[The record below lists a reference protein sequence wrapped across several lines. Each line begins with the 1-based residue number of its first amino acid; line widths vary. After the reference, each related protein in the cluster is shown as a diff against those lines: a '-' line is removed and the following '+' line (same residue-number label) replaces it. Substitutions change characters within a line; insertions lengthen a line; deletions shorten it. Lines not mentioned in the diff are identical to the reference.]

1 MKKRTFIAA
10 GLVLAGLAGVHS
22 VRADEVT
29 DWNLAAENAVKTA
42 ALNPGI
48 QGRFLAIVQTTVYDA
63 VNGIVGKYTPY
74 FVTESAP
81 AGARPEAAA
90 AQAAYTALKD
100 LFPTQTATFD
110 AQLANSLADIP
121 GQAGHSS
128 SIARGRAW
136 GEHVANLILAWRS
149 ADGFSTPLPG
159 YFGSTTIPGVWRSPP
174 SGTNADGTLPAVF
187 AQMALL

>member
-1 MKKRTFIAA
+1 MKTRISIAL
-10 GLVLAGLAGVHS
+10 GCLLVALTAMPDT
-22 VRADEVT
+22 RADEVT

-48 QGRFLAIVQTTVYDA
+48 QGRFLAIVQTAVYDA

-121 GQAGHSS
+121 GQAGH
-128 SIARGRAW
+128 
-136 GEHVANLILAWRS
+136 RS
-149 ADGFSTPLPG
+149 
-159 YFGSTTIPGVWRSPP
+159 
-174 SGTNADGTLPAVF
+174 
-187 AQMALL
+187 

>member
-1 MKKRTFIAA
+1 M
-10 GLVLAGLAGVHS
+10 
-22 VRADEVT
+22 
-29 DWNLAAENAVKTA
+29 
-42 ALNPGI
+42 
-48 QGRFLAIVQTTVYDA
+48 
-63 VNGIVGKYTPY
+63 
-74 FVTESAP
+74 
-81 AGARPEAAA
+81 
-90 AQAAYTALKD
+90 
-100 LFPTQTATFD
+100 FPTQTATFD

-149 ADGFSTPLPG
+149 ADGFSAPLPG

-187 AQMALL
+187 AQMALLVPFAMASHNQFRPGPPPASAIGSR